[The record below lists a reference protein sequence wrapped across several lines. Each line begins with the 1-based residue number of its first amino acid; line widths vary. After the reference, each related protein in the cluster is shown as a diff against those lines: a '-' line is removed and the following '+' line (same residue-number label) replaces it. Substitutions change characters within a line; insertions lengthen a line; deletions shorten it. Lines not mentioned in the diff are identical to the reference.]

1 MDSKWL
7 KNGFVYLVIT
17 VAILA
22 IIFTLFAPE
31 TRENTTVSLTE
42 FMATVQ
48 DAALNEQYPSVIVT
62 DNHLVAEI
70 EDRRITARKTDQ
82 MDILEALRD
91 DGVPYDKIK
100 VTVREPSQFSNFLP
114 ILGTFLPILIFGGI
128 LLLMMRQAQGT
139 NNQA

>member
-62 DNHLVAEI
+62 DNHLGSR
-70 EDRRITARKTDQ
+70 DRR
-82 MDILEALRD
+82 
-91 DGVPYDKIK
+91 
-100 VTVREPSQFSNFLP
+100 
-114 ILGTFLPILIFGGI
+114 
-128 LLLMMRQAQGT
+128 
-139 NNQA
+139 

>member
-22 IIFTLFAPE
+22 IIFTLFANEP
-31 TRENTTVSLTE
+31 RENTTVSLTE

-48 DAALNEQYPSVIVT
+48 DAALNDQYPSVVVT

-70 EDRRITARKTDQ
+70 EDRRIPTTKSRLRSASPASSAISSPSSARS
-82 MDILEALRD
+82 
-91 DGVPYDKIK
+91 
-100 VTVREPSQFSNFLP
+100 SQS
-114 ILGTFLPILIFGGI
+114 
-128 LLLMMRQAQGT
+128 
-139 NNQA
+139 